1 MIDKKNVPVL
11 VAAAVAA
18 AALAYLLKDSLRA
31 PEAVR
36 ALPKAPPAAAAPT
49 ALGKAPPV
57 SLPGGGQRDLTRP
70 PGKLLIVHYWA
81 TWCLP
86 CVTEF
91 PDLLAFWKEYG
102 KNPALDLVA
111 VSVDEDWKTVDD
123 WVRKVGAGGVP
134 LALDPRRAAAKAF
147 GTEKFP
153 ETYILSPTG
162 QVVDKFIG
170 PLAWSSPAFRRR
182 IDELLKAPAA
192 APSGG

>member
-1 MIDKKNVPVL
+1 MIDKKNLPVL
-11 VAAAVAA
+11 AAATIVAAI
-18 AALAYLLKDSLRA
+18 LGYLFRDALRA
-31 PEAVR
+31 PQSVR
-36 ALPKAPPAAAAPT
+36 ALPKALPAAAAPG
-49 ALGKAPPV
+49 LSKAPPV

-81 TWCLP
+81 TWCPP

-91 PDLLAFWKEYG
+91 PDLLAFWKEYR
-102 KNPALDLVA
+102 KNPALELLA

-134 LALDPRRAAAKAF
+134 LALDPQRAAAKAF

-170 PLAWSSPAFRRR
+170 PVVWTSPAVRKR
-182 IDELLKAPAA
+182 IDELLKA
-192 APSGG
+192 GG

>member
-1 MIDKKNVPVL
+1 MIDKKTLPVL
-11 VAAAVAA
+11 VVAAVAA
-18 AALAYLLKDSLRA
+18 AVLGVLLKDSLRP
-31 PEAVR
+31 PETVR
-36 ALPKAPPAAAAPT
+36 ALPKVLPAAAAP
-49 ALGKAPPV
+49 ALLKAPPV
-57 SLPGGGQRDLTRP
+57 SLPDGGQRDLTRP

-81 TWCLP
+81 TWCPP

-102 KNPALDLVA
+102 KKPGLDLVA
-111 VSVDEDWKTVDD
+111 VSVDDDWKTVND

-134 LALDPRRAAAKAF
+134 LALDPRRATAKAF

-153 ETYILSPTG
+153 ETYVLSPAG

-170 PLAWSSPAFRRR
+170 PLAWSSPAFRSR
-182 IDELLKAPAA
+182 IDELLKGPAA